1 MQTNKQTTTN
11 HKGSLVISSVIG
23 FWMQI
28 DSFFFWSSSASVG
41 VFSLTISGVFRR
53 RKTQIPMHVTTITTV
68 MINKMTAMLRIAGLD
83 TELLQLT
90 TSKLLDR
97 KARKKSLFVAAI
109 EIWRKTY
116 SRDLYREY

>member
-1 MQTNKQTTTN
+1 
-11 HKGSLVISSVIG
+11 
-23 FWMQI
+23 
-28 DSFFFWSSSASVG
+28 
-41 VFSLTISGVFRR
+41 
-53 RKTQIPMHVTTITTV
+53 MHVTTITTV

-109 EIWRKTY
+109 EI
-116 SRDLYREY
+116 